1 MCSEEEN
8 RTESNRFY
16 LQTHTLHQVQSLLG
30 EQALLPVCGK
40 AHRLP
45 ELPLRKNKK
54 RSSKG
59 ATEDELK
66 QQLFIG
72 GVVTVKQLTAGD

>member
-1 MCSEEEN
+1 MCSKEEN
-8 RTESNRFY
+8 RRSNRFY

-45 ELPLRKNKK
+45 ELALRKNKK
-54 RSSKG
+54 RSG
-59 ATEDELK
+59 ATEEELT
-66 QQLFIG
+66 QQLFLG